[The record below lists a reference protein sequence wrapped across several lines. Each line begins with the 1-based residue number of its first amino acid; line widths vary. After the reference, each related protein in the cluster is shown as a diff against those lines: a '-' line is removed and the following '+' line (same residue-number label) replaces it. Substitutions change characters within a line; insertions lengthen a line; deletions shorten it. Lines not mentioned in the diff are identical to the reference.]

1 MNELRVLPGVA
12 TVIRDPL
19 RFKARLAIG
28 EDAYAELRTTRS
40 LRQWWDVLGA
50 AGTGAA
56 LTKGALAAAVGASPI
71 GWVMLGALA
80 SGGAWYGLHRHL
92 AGQQAERVTVIPN
105 CIQTPLD
112 LLGLMLFDLVAPLSL
127 KLAALD
133 RQLDTDTRQRLSDWL
148 VEGWGYEPA
157 FVAQGLA
164 LLEPQLQQVQIRD
177 LAQALAQLLHGNP
190 DCQPEAMA
198 KELLRFQRELL
209 GPTPTEMQELA
220 LAHVE
225 QVLRAPPA
233 GSLGAALSQAGQGLG
248 QAARIGAQEV
258 SELARQGLQAV
269 RERAP
274 GKEELRELAQRG
286 LQQAQRLGDRLGTQ
300 ARQRL
305 KRLRDR

>member
-1 MNELRVLPGVA
+1 MNPLRVLPGVA

-28 EDAYAELRTTRS
+28 EDAYAELRATKS

-50 AGTGAA
+50 AGTGAV
-56 LTKGALAAAVGASPI
+56 LTKGALAAGLGASPI

-80 SGGAWYGLHRHL
+80 SGGAWYGLHRQL
-92 AGQQAERVTVIPN
+92 NSLQAERVTVIPN

-133 RQLDTDTRQRLSDWL
+133 RQLNTDTHADTRQRLRNWL
-148 VEGWGYEPA
+148 VDGWGYEPA
-157 FVAQGLA
+157 FVEQGLA

-198 KELLRFQRELL
+198 RDLLRFQRELL

-225 QVLRAPPA
+225 QTLLAAPA
-233 GSLGAALSQAGQGLG
+233 GSLGAALNQAGQGLG
-248 QAARIGAQEV
+248 QAARIGA
-258 SELARQGLQAV
+258 SEIGALARQGVQAL

-274 GKEELRELAQRG
+274 SKQELRQLAEG
-286 LQQAQRLGDRLGTQ
+286 LGQKLGNQ
-300 ARQRL
+300 VKEL
-305 KRLRDR
+305 KRLRKR